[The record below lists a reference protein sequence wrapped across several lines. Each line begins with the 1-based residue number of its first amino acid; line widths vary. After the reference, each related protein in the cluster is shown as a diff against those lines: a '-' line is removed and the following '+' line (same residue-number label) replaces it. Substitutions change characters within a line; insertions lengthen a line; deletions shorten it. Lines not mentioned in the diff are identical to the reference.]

1 MSDGA
6 VGDGVVGRLER
17 WQTFG
22 ATWQVI
28 ARTAGSVTISLFR
41 CDGGE
46 EVERLTSGDPELLA
60 WLGERTASDQSS
72 D

>member
-1 MSDGA
+1 MDE
-6 VGDGVVGRLER
+6 DVVGRLER

-22 ATWQVI
+22 ATWRVI
-28 ARTAGSVTISLFR
+28 ARTAGSVTISLSR

-46 EVERLTSGDPELLA
+46 EVERLTSDDPELLA
-60 WLGERTASDQSS
+60 WLGERTASDQPN